1 MELKKIPGG
10 IYQINN
16 SGGLSGHEVAIS
28 SFAIATHETTKGL
41 WDKIYEWAVSN
52 GYSFSN
58 SGTGL
63 GNNHPVHSIN
73 WYDTVKWSNA
83 LSEYEGRVPCYYTDT
98 NLTQIYRSG
107 EVDISNF
114 MVNWKADGYRLPTEA
129 EWEVAARGFLVGSK
143 YPWGETPSTTKA
155 NYDLSLIGMTTPV
168 KSYDATGR
176 GLYDL
181 GGNLREWTWD
191 WEDNRTYEYDFKETF
206 PDANG
211 TLGLVDDAN
220 STLVLLGSQ
229 KRGIF
234 EQIASDSS
242 QVQSYNNN
250 QWHVRKTI
258 NLSTPSIVGVVE
270 NEIGNHSHGGYS
282 VSCKIKFTYSDGTS
296 VESSSNGAGTSW
308 VNASFSNPNPDKL
321 VTRIQVLLWDNWG
334 SGYERN
340 TVIYGSNYNQFYL
353 TLDLPQYEENNATHF
368 RVKVDADREGNDDI
382 WFELVDESNATKLYA
397 NADFDQFLPI
407 ATPIVKPK
415 HLRVYLKPATSPTR
429 EGTALSAVY
438 WTTNDPKSHW
448 TGTKRVVRD
457 NHYAEN
463 IQFLNNRNFI
473 NPSPPSGSIGFRLA
487 SNNLERNSTSLSST
501 ILVTGTSNGKTT
513 NNSFIVTK
521 TGLDI
526 PPQISNPISDV
537 KMVISEGNLSI
548 DLGSVFNDIDN
559 DNGLITKSVLSSDP
573 SLVTFSLNGDNL
585 VLSPVSS
592 SVSNSL
598 SLIPGGIYQINNSGG
613 LSGHEVAISSFAI
626 ATHET
631 TKGLWDKIYEWAVS
645 NGYSFSN
652 SGTGLGNNHPVHSIN
667 WYDTVK
673 WSNALSE
680 YEGRVPCYYTDT
692 NLTQIYRSGEV
703 DISNF
708 MVNWKADGYRL
719 PTEAEWEV
727 AARGFLV
734 GSKYPWGETLRLQ
747 KQTTIFHS

>member
-1 MELKKIPGG
+1 
-10 IYQINN
+10 
-16 SGGLSGHEVAIS
+16 
-28 SFAIATHETTKGL
+28 
-41 WDKIYEWAVSN
+41 
-52 GYSFSN
+52 
-58 SGTGL
+58 
-63 GNNHPVHSIN
+63 
-73 WYDTVKWSNA
+73 
-83 LSEYEGRVPCYYTDT
+83 
-98 NLTQIYRSG
+98 
-107 EVDISNF
+107 
-114 MVNWKADGYRLPTEA
+114 
-129 EWEVAARGFLVGSK
+129 
-143 YPWGETPSTTKA
+143 
-155 NYDLSLIGMTTPV
+155 MTTPV

-181 GGNLREWTWD
+181 GGNLREWAWD

-487 SNNLERNSTSLSST
+487 MNGDNGLPQYTQLLTSVIT
-501 ILVTGTSNGKTT
+501 VNANSNGKSVEENFTVTLASVDHPPTIINPIADISIPEDST
-513 NNSFIVTK
+513 NNI
-521 TGLDI
+521 I
-526 PPQISNPISDV
+526 
-537 KMVISEGNLSI
+537 NLA
-548 DLGSVFNDIDN
+548 DVFNDVDDLN
-559 DNGLITKSVLSSDP
+559 ENITKSATSGDTCW
-573 SLVTFSLNGDNL
+573 SL
-585 VLSPVSS
+585 
-592 SVSNSL
+592 
-598 SLIPGGIYQINNSGG
+598 
-613 LSGHEVAISSFAI
+613 
-626 ATHET
+626 
-631 TKGLWDKIYEWAVS
+631 
-645 NGYSFSN
+645 
-652 SGTGLGNNHPVHSIN
+652 
-667 WYDTVK
+667 
-673 WSNALSE
+673 
-680 YEGRVPCYYTDT
+680 C
-692 NLTQIYRSGEV
+692 
-703 DISNF
+703 
-708 MVNWKADGYRL
+708 RL
-719 PTEAEWEV
+719 
-727 AARGFLV
+727 LMM
-734 GSKYPWGETLRLQ
+734 LLL
-747 KQTTIFHS
+747 